1 LRRAD
6 RGLQGG
12 QAGQVARLPRPLSVL
27 RARAVSQPPLLVF
40 FLVLPV
46 VYLLALVGFPVAYN
60 LLMSVQEVN
69 LGNLAELWRPF
80 VGFENYAD
88 ALADPT
94 FRKVFRNSVVFVVVN
109 VIGQVGL
116 GTFAAVCFAS
126 RFPGAEFL
134 RGLLLAAW
142 ILPALVVGTLWKWM
156 FATQYGVVN
165 FVLTLLGI
173 VRTPV
178 HWLSDPA
185 MSMTALNIAHVWFGL
200 PFSMILIAA
209 ALTNIPDEL
218 YEAAELDGAGPVRR
232 CWHIT
237 MPSIAPA
244 LLAVACLVL
253 IASLRA
259 FDVIFA
265 LTQGG
270 PIDSTNVLPLLSYQ
284 ASFQEFSF
292 GRGAAIGSFAFVIVF
307 TVALVYVRTLRLED
321 AA

>member
-1 LRRAD
+1 MTS
-6 RGLQGG
+6 
-12 QAGQVARLPRPLSVL
+12 RLPRPLSAFK
-27 RARAVSQPPLLVF
+27 ARAGGQSPLLVA
-40 FLVLPV
+40 FLLLPV
-46 VYLLALVGFPVAYN
+46 IYLLALVGFPVAYN
-60 LLMSVQEVN
+60 LLMSMQEVN
-69 LGNLAELWRPF
+69 LGNLAELWRPYA
-80 VGFENYAD
+80 GFDNYAD
-88 ALADPT
+88 AIADPT

-109 VIGQVGL
+109 VVGQVGL
-116 GTFAAVCFAS
+116 GTLAAACFAS
-126 RFPGAEFL
+126 RFPGAEFM

-142 ILPALVVGTLWKWM
+142 ILPALVVGTLWKWL

-165 FVLTLLGI
+165 YVLALLGGI
-173 VRTPV
+173 RAPV

-218 YEAAELDGAGPVRR
+218 YEAAELDGAGPIRR
-232 CWHIT
+232 LWHIT
-237 MPSIAPA
+237 LPSIGPA

-284 ASFQEFSF
+284 ASFQEFQF

-307 TVALVYVRTLRLED
+307 TVALVYVRTLRLEN

>member
-1 LRRAD
+1 LA
-6 RGLQGG
+6 
-12 QAGQVARLPRPLSVL
+12 ARL
-27 RARAVSQPPLLVF
+27 RARAGAQPPLLVL
-40 FLVLPV
+40 FLLLPV
-46 VYLLALVGFPVAYN
+46 VYLVALVGFPVVYN

-69 LGNLAELWRPF
+69 LGNLADFWRPY
-80 VGFENYAD
+80 VGFQNYAD
-88 ALADPT
+88 AIADPT

-116 GTFAAVCFAS
+116 GTLAAVCFAA

-134 RGLLLAAW
+134 RGLLLSAW

-156 FATQYGVVN
+156 FAAQYGVVN
-165 FVLTLLGI
+165 YALTLLGFI
-173 VRTPV
+173 RAPI

-185 MSMTALNIAHVWFGL
+185 ISMTALNIAHIWFGL

-218 YEAAELDGAGPVRR
+218 YEAAELDGAGAVRR
-232 CWHIT
+232 LWHIT
-237 MPSIAPA
+237 LPSIAPA

-265 LTQGG
+265 LTSGG
-270 PIDSTNVLPLLSYQ
+270 PVDSTNVLPLFSYQ
-284 ASFQEFSF
+284 ASFNEFDF
-292 GRGAAIGSFAFVIVF
+292 GRGAAIGSFSFVIVF
-307 TVALVYVRTLRLED
+307 TVALVYVRTLRLES
-321 AA
+321 AT

>member
-1 LRRAD
+1 MS
-6 RGLQGG
+6 
-12 QAGQVARLPRPLSVL
+12 ARLPLALAAL
-27 RARAVSQPPLLVF
+27 RARAGSQPLLVL
-40 FLVLPV
+40 FLLVPV
-46 VYLLALVGFPVAYN
+46 GYLLALVGFPVVYN

-69 LGNLAELWRPF
+69 LGNLAELWRPY

-88 ALADPT
+88 AIADPT
-94 FRKVFRNSVVFVVVN
+94 FRKVFRNSVVFVAVN
-109 VIGQVGL
+109 VVGQVGL
-116 GTFAAVCFAS
+116 GTLAAVCFAS

-142 ILPALVVGTLWKWM
+142 ILPALVVGTLWKWL

-165 FVLTLLGI
+165 YALAVLGLA
-173 VRTPV
+173 PV

-185 MSMTALNIAHVWFGL
+185 MSMTALNIAHIWFGL

-218 YEAAELDGAGPVRR
+218 YEAAELDGAGPLRR
-232 CWHIT
+232 LWHIT
-237 MPSIAPA
+237 LPSIAPA

-270 PIDSTNVLPLLSYQ
+270 PVDSTNVLPLLSYQ
-284 ASFQEFSF
+284 ASFQEFAF

-307 TVALVYVRTLRLED
+307 AVALVYVRTLRLET
-321 AA
+321 AT

>member
-1 LRRAD
+1 VHGAP
-6 RGLQGG
+6 
-12 QAGQVARLPRPLSVL
+12 AGPVARLPLTLTAL
-27 RARAVSQPPLLVF
+27 RVRAGSQPLLVL
-40 FLVLPV
+40 FLLLPV
-46 VYLLALVGFPVAYN
+46 VYLLALVGFPVVYN

-69 LGNLAELWRPF
+69 LGNLAELWRPYI
-80 VGFENYAD
+80 GFENYAD

-94 FRKVFRNSVVFVVVN
+94 FRKVFRNSVVFVMVN
-109 VIGQVGL
+109 VVGQVGL
-116 GTFAAVCFAS
+116 GTLAAVCFAS

-134 RGLLLAAW
+134 RGLLLASW

-165 FVLTLLGI
+165 YALALLGFA
-173 VRTPV
+173 PV

-185 MSMTALNIAHVWFGL
+185 MSMTALNIAHIWFGL

-218 YEAAELDGAGPVRR
+218 YEAAELDGAGPLRR
-232 CWHIT
+232 LWHIT
-237 MPSIAPA
+237 LPSIAPA

-270 PIDSTNVLPLLSYQ
+270 PIDSTNVLPLFSYQ
-284 ASFQEFSF
+284 ASFQEFAF
-292 GRGAAIGSFAFVIVF
+292 GRGAAIGSFSFVIVF